1 LRQKIIILAI
11 TLVLFGSIQ
20 SAAAE
25 NNTLEKKEFS
35 IQYPSNWKVSDYWNK
50 FQNEI
55 TLQADLRS
63 GSAMTIK
70 HQKSITPIST
80 INYELIQFLIENEKV
95 NCRENK
101 GGPCW
106 GFEFTSAKTTT
117 FDGSQAIFLQFD
129 ATIKDKNTIVK
140 KIFLPDGDK
149 NWLITIK
156 VTKDKEELLEEIEK
170 SLDTF
175 SRSIEISNQVNLSNI
190 ENTKIP
196 KWVKDTMKW
205 YVEGQISED
214 EMITVLEF
222 LINQNVIKISDTFE
236 MQKLG

>member
-1 LRQKIIILAI
+1 MRQKIIILAI
-11 TLVLFGSIQ
+11 SAVLFGSTQ
-20 SAAAE
+20 SAAAID
-25 NNTLEKKEFS
+25 NVTLEKKEFS
-35 IQYPSNWKVSDYWNK
+35 IQYPSNWKVNDYWNK
-50 FQNEI
+50 FQNEV

-63 GSAMTIK
+63 GSGMSIK

-80 INYELIQFLIENEKV
+80 INHELIQFLIANEKE
-95 NCRENK
+95 NCRVNK

-106 GFEFTSAKTTT
+106 NFEFTNAKTTT
-117 FDGSQAIFLQFD
+117 FDGSQAIFLQFE
-129 ATIKDKNTIVK
+129 ATLKDKNIIVK
-140 KIFLPDGDK
+140 KILLPDGDD

-170 SLDTF
+170 SVETF
-175 SRSIEISNQVNLSNI
+175 SRSIENSNQVNLSSI
-190 ENTKIP
+190 ESSKIP

-222 LINQNVIKISDTFE
+222 LIGQNVIKISNF
-236 MQKLG
+236 Q

>member
-1 LRQKIIILAI
+1 M
-11 TLVLFGSIQ
+11 VLFGNIQ
-20 SAAAE
+20 SAAAID
-25 NNTLEKKEFS
+25 NVILEKKEFS

-63 GSAMTIK
+63 GSGMSIK
-70 HQKSITPIST
+70 YQKSITPIST
-80 INYELIQFLIENEKV
+80 INHELIQFLIENEKV

-117 FDGSQAIFLQFD
+117 MDGTQAIFLQFE
-129 ATIKDKNTIVK
+129 TTLKDKNTIVK
-140 KIFLPDGDK
+140 KILLPDGDE

-156 VTKDKEELLEEIEK
+156 VTKDKKELLEEIEK
-170 SLDTF
+170 SLETF
-175 SRSIEISNQVNLSNI
+175 SRNIENSNQVNLSSI
-190 ENTKIP
+190 ESSKIP

-222 LINQNVIKISDTFE
+222 LINQNVIKISDT
-236 MQKLG
+236 Q